1 MRRDTENTLLILLG
15 VSVAMIAVTGTFT
28 RYVKPGLL
36 PWLAASAV
44 IVIGLGLAAIVR
56 DVRRGR
62 TDHDHDHEGHGD
74 HTHKHGATWFLVLPI
89 VLLIFIVPPAL
100 SARSIAPANIA
111 ASSNTPRRAFP
122 PLPPGDAP
130 AVPLPEVLMRIA
142 AGSSDTLAGR
152 TITVTGFT
160 FKEGARTD
168 LAKIVIVCC
177 AADAQL
183 ARLQMSGPAAAS
195 ASALPENTWVSVT
208 GTVPDGQSYRGPSSI
223 PVIEVKGVTRTDP
236 PKSTY

>member
-15 VSVAMIAVTGTFT
+15 VSVAMIAATGTFT

-36 PWLAASAV
+36 PWLAGSAI
-44 IVIGLGLAAIVR
+44 IVIGLGLAAIIR
-56 DVRRGR
+56 DVRNGHSE
-62 TDHDHDHEGHGD
+62 HDHDSHGG

-111 ASSNTPRRAFP
+111 SSANTPRRAFP
-122 PLPPGDAP
+122 PLPAGEAP
-130 AVPLPEVLMRIA
+130 PVPLPEVLMRIA
-142 AGSSDTLAGR
+142 AGSSDTLSGR

-160 FKEGARTD
+160 FKEGERTD

-195 ASALPENTWVSVT
+195 AAALPENTWVAVT
-208 GTVPDGQSYRGPSSI
+208 GTVPGGQSYRGPSSI
-223 PVIEVKGVTRTDP
+223 PVIEVTGVTRTDP

>member
-36 PWLAASAV
+36 PWLAGSAV
-44 IVIGLGLAAIVR
+44 IVIGLGLAAIFR
-56 DVRRGR
+56 DVRRGH
-62 TDHDHDHEGHGD
+62 TDHDDDHDG

-100 SARSIAPANIA
+100 SARSIAPANIG
-111 ASSNTPRRAFP
+111 ASANTPRRAFP

-130 AVPLPEVLMRIA
+130 SVPLPEVLMRIA
-142 AGSSDTLAGR
+142 AGSSDTLSGR

-160 FKEGARTD
+160 FKEGEHTD

-183 ARLQMSGPAAAS
+183 ARLHMTGPAAAS
-195 ASALPENTWVSVT
+195 ASALPENTWISAT
-208 GTVPDGQSYRGPSSI
+208 GIVPGGQSYRGPSSI
-223 PVIEVKGVTRTDP
+223 PVIEVTGITRTDP

>member
-15 VSVAMIAVTGTFT
+15 VSVAMIAATGTFT

-36 PWLAASAV
+36 PWLAGSAV
-44 IVIGLGLAAIVR
+44 VAIGLGLAAIIR
-56 DVRRGR
+56 DVRNGH
-62 TDHDHDHEGHGD
+62 TDHGHDGHGD
-74 HTHKHGATWFLVLPI
+74 HPHKHGATWFLVLPI

-111 ASSNTPRRAFP
+111 AATNTPRRAFP
-122 PLPPGDAP
+122 PLPAGDAP

-195 ASALPENTWVSVT
+195 VSALPENTWVSVT
-208 GTVPDGQSYRGPSSI
+208 GTVPTGQSYRGPSSI
-223 PVIEVKGVTRTDP
+223 PVIEVTGVTRTDP